1 MNFDEVTSRAELG
14 CSLLIGDGNTLD
26 AEAIFF
32 LSGVIFS
39 CNYFPEFS
47 VLTFPELAFETTSA
61 LMNLSS
67 SSSI

>member
-14 CSLLIGDGNTLD
+14 CSLLIGDGNTFD

-32 LSGVIFS
+32 LSGVISS
-39 CNYFPEFS
+39 CNYFPEFD
-47 VLTFPELAFETTSA
+47 VLTFSELACEATSA